1 MLTLP
6 PYYILQ
12 DLQRSK
18 SKEIE
23 VFRTVKMKEKKKVR
37 ITNSISRKKVTNML
51 KKTQVSSLADEDTCD
66 GC

>member
-6 PYYILQ
+6 PYYILQDLQNYILQ

-23 VFRTVKMKEKKKVR
+23 VFRMVKMKEKKK
-37 ITNSISRKKVTNML
+37 
-51 KKTQVSSLADEDTCD
+51 
-66 GC
+66 

>member
-6 PYYILQ
+6 PYYISQ

-23 VFRTVKMKEKKKVR
+23 VFRTVKMKEI
-37 ITNSISRKKVTNML
+37 ITNSISLKKVTNML
-51 KKTQVSSLADEDTCD
+51 SKTQVSSLADESTCD

>member
-6 PYYILQ
+6 PYYITKKQ
-12 DLQRSK
+12 IKRNRSISY
-18 SKEIE
+18 SKNEGE
-23 VFRTVKMKEKKKVR
+23 KEVR
-37 ITNSISRKKVTNML
+37 ITNSISLKKVTNML